1 MEFLA
6 VAEHFR
12 SEGAARR
19 AVGVQSTT
27 KARLEGEWPAHSFSD
42 ELKRG
47 GLER

>member
-12 SEGAARR
+12 SEEAARR

-27 KARLEGEWPAHSFSD
+27 KARLEGEWPAHRFSD
-42 ELKRG
+42 EFKRG